1 MFARLSS
8 LFRPDT
14 VQTSMGVSAVATVV
28 QRTVGFGRGV
38 ALAWLISQ
46 AQFGLFGVAL
56 LTLNVLLPLC
66 SIGLHEGIARYAA
79 FHEAG
84 GTLKRFA
91 LRVCLLLAGVTAATV
106 TALWVFSEP
115 LGGVLFSSIQA
126 SPAGANGDSGWV
138 GQLGLARAVACCTA
152 ALAAYHA
159 MLGFL
164 RGLRM
169 FRAHAGAEVFSA
181 SLFTALAIIGA
192 YLGFNTAE
200 SLVWSYAIS
209 SLVTVFILLG
219 PLIARVTVVTAT
231 TAPSRSTTNRST
243 PMPREDDAQ
252 SPNTTRRAS
261 TGESRDA
268 DVSRDRAS
276 TSRLITFSLWS
287 AATAITWH
295 ATSYFPM
302 WYLLKV
308 SDASAVGTFHAVR
321 MLTQFVQVG
330 AVMMTMVIAG
340 HATRDWEH
348 RGRDFALPRLALMTK
363 LALVAILATATTLS
377 LLRPILLR
385 LFPVGFAAGG
395 AAYDPLL
402 LFFLLSGAVG
412 LIAVRLNLVE
422 KPRLVFVAWL
432 VGMSVN
438 IATVFAML
446 GSPSLGGTAATEAIA
461 AAAWAGCCGLGTATA
476 TVLVLARRSGVGV
489 DRGAI
494 ILLVASLAVALGRP
508 FAVAAMILV
517 VVVCARTSW
526 IITRTDLA
534 SVIDRLRRRD
544 AR

>member
-8 LFRPDT
+8 LYRPDT
-14 VQTSMGVSAVATVV
+14 VQTSMGVSAIATVV
-28 QRTVGFGRGV
+28 QRAVGFGRGV

-91 LRVCLLLAGVTAATV
+91 LRVCLLLAGVTAATA

-115 LGGVLFSSIQA
+115 LGGVLFSSTQT
-126 SPAGANGDSGWV
+126 SLTGANGDSGAA
-138 GQLGLARAVACCTA
+138 GQMGLARAVACCTA

-181 SLFTALAIIGA
+181 SLFTALAIGGA
-192 YLGFNTAE
+192 YLGFDTAE
-200 SLVWSYAIS
+200 SLVWSYAVS
-209 SLVTVFILLG
+209 SLVTVLILLG
-219 PLIARVTVVTAT
+219 PLIARVTAATAT
-231 TAPSRSTTNRST
+231 TSPNHST
-243 PMPREDDAQ
+243 PTPREDDAQ
-252 SPNTTRRAS
+252 SPTAKRPAAPAQPP
-261 TGESRDA
+261 GA
-268 DVSRDRAS
+268 DLSRDRTS

-308 SDASAVGTFHAVR
+308 SDAAAVGTFHAVR

-348 RGRDFALPRLALMTK
+348 RGREFALPRLALMTK
-363 LALVAILATATTLS
+363 LALVAILATATALS

-385 LFPVGFAAGG
+385 LFPAGFAAGS

-438 IATVFAML
+438 VATVFAML
-446 GSPSLGGTAATEAIA
+446 GSPTSSGIAATEAIV
-461 AAAWAGCCGLGTATA
+461 AAAWAGCCGLGAATA
-476 TVLVLARRSGVGV
+476 TVLVLARRSGVGL
-489 DRGAI
+489 DLGAV
-494 ILLVASLAVALGRP
+494 ILLMASLAVALGRP

-526 IITRTDLA
+526 IITRQDFA
-534 SVIDRLRRRD
+534 SVIERLRRRD